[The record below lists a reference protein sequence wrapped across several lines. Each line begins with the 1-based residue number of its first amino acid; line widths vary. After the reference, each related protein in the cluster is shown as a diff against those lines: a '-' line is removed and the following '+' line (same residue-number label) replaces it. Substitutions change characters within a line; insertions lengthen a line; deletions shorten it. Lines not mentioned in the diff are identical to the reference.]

1 MATSDT
7 GSPLPAAISD
17 NPDAGHQAG
26 VFPPFDAHNFLPQLI
41 WLVVIF
47 GALYWLMSRIAL
59 PRVQDILD
67 ARRARIAQDLES
79 ARAMQSQAEAA
90 GEAYGKTLAAAKGR
104 AMQSQAE
111 AAWEAYGKTLA
122 AAKGRAQALAQQTH
136 DALHAQSETRRHA
149 LESDLNGKL
158 AAAEAQIADTKT
170 RAMSNVEAI
179 ARDAAAAIVQ
189 HITGRASSEDQLT
202 AAAGATKAR

>member
-17 NPDAGHQAG
+17 NPDAGHQTG
-26 VFPPFDAHNFLPQLI
+26 VFPPFDAHNFVPQLI
-41 WLVVIF
+41 WLVIIF

-59 PRVQDILD
+59 PRVQNILD

-90 GEAYGKTLAAAKGR
+90 GEAYGRTLAD
-104 AMQSQAE
+104 
-111 AAWEAYGKTLA
+111 
-122 AAKGRAQALAQQTH
+122 AKGRAQAMAQQTH

-149 LESDLNGKL
+149 LEGDLNGKL
-158 AAAEAQIADTKT
+158 AAAEAQIAEMKT
-170 RAMSNVEAI
+170 RAMSNVEGI

-189 HITGRASSEDQLT
+189 HITGRSPSEAQLT

>member
-26 VFPPFDAHNFLPQLI
+26 AFPPFDAHNFLPQLI
-41 WLVVIF
+41 WLVIIF

-90 GEAYGKTLAAAKGR
+90 GEAYGKTLVD
-104 AMQSQAE
+104 
-111 AAWEAYGKTLA
+111 
-122 AAKGRAQALAQQTH
+122 AKGRAQALAQQTH

-189 HITGRASSEDQLT
+189 HITGRAPSEDQLT